1 MPEMCLNETTE
12 VVLNT
17 SSTSNSNLVV
27 VMFKSC
33 DLDVVCL

>member
-1 MPEMCLNETTE
+1 MPEMCLNESD
-12 VVLNT
+12 LNT

-27 VMFKSC
+27 LMFKSC